1 MDAEA
6 LLAAVEAI
14 DPDIKPRE
22 KADRAAV
29 VLPAERLSPIMR
41 QLRERPE
48 LDFDML
54 EFHTAIDWLAENRIE
69 LVYHLYSMKRRH
81 YLLAT
86 TSVPRE
92 DAEVESVSSI
102 WRAAEWQEREVYDM
116 FGVLYDGHPDLR
128 RLLLDDEW
136 SGHPLRKD
144 YVDDF
149 ILERPQ

>member
-1 MDAEA
+1 MEAEA
-6 LLAAVEAI
+6 LQNAVGTL

-29 VLPAERLSPIMR
+29 ALPAERLASIMR
-41 QLRERPE
+41 HLRDRPE
-48 LDFDML
+48 FAFDML
-54 EFHTAIDWLAENRIE
+54 EFHTAIDWLAENRFE
-69 LVYHLYSMKRRH
+69 LVYNLYSMKHRH
-81 YLLAT
+81 CLLVT

-92 DAEVESVSSI
+92 NAEVETVSDI

-149 ILERPQ
+149 ILKRPE